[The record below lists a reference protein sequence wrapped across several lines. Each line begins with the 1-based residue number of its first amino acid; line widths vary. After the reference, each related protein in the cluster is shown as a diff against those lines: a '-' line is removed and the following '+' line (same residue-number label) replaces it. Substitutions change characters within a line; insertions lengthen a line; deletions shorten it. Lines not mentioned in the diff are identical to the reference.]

1 MGFRK
6 DFVWGVAASAFQ
18 TEGEANKDGKGD
30 SIWDVFMHEKNG
42 KIYENMNADMA
53 TDFYHRYKE
62 DIKLM
67 RELGVK
73 AYRFSLNWPRILPDG
88 TGKINEKGIAF
99 YNDMI
104 NELLANGIEPYI
116 TLFHWEY
123 PYALHRKGG
132 WLNDDSPEWFAEYA
146 RVVTENFSDRVT
158 KFITFNEP
166 QCFVGLGYNS
176 GDFAPGEHHMYHD
189 QFIMAHN
196 VLKAHGLAVQAIRA
210 AAKQKVEVGYAP
222 TGQISYPETTSA
234 EDIEAARIHQFDLF
248 PDMTNW
254 TWNLSWWMDPVLL
267 GHYPQKGLKLY
278 EQYLPDIKADD
289 MKLINQPLDF
299 LGQNIY
305 NGHMVRMG
313 ADGNYE
319 IADRYPGYPKTS
331 VNWPVTYECLYWGP
345 KFITERYGKIPFY
358 ITENGMG
365 CNDTVSLDGK
375 VHDPD
380 RIDFLHRYI
389 GRLRDAVNDGV
400 DVRGYFE
407 WAFTDNFEWQ
417 HGYNER
423 FGLVYVDYRDQTRIP
438 KDSYYWF
445 RDIVNTNGEKL

>member
-132 WLNDDSPEWFAEYA
+132 WLNDDSP
-146 RVVTENFSDRVT
+146 
-158 KFITFNEP
+158 
-166 QCFVGLGYNS
+166 
-176 GDFAPGEHHMYHD
+176 
-189 QFIMAHN
+189 
-196 VLKAHGLAVQAIRA
+196 
-210 AAKQKVEVGYAP
+210 
-222 TGQISYPETTSA
+222 
-234 EDIEAARIHQFDLF
+234 
-248 PDMTNW
+248 
-254 TWNLSWWMDPVLL
+254 
-267 GHYPQKGLKLY
+267 
-278 EQYLPDIKADD
+278 
-289 MKLINQPLDF
+289 
-299 LGQNIY
+299 
-305 NGHMVRMG
+305 
-313 ADGNYE
+313 
-319 IADRYPGYPKTS
+319 
-331 VNWPVTYECLYWGP
+331 
-345 KFITERYGKIPFY
+345 
-358 ITENGMG
+358 
-365 CNDTVSLDGK
+365 
-375 VHDPD
+375 
-380 RIDFLHRYI
+380 
-389 GRLRDAVNDGV
+389 
-400 DVRGYFE
+400 
-407 WAFTDNFEWQ
+407 
-417 HGYNER
+417 
-423 FGLVYVDYRDQTRIP
+423 
-438 KDSYYWF
+438 
-445 RDIVNTNGEKL
+445 